1 MFIPKDFDKAMVGNY
16 MKFQEGQNTIR
27 ILREPITGYVYWE
40 DSNGNIVPKN
50 KMAGEGG
57 KPMRTRDFEEIS
69 LEARSAMKGFAAMI
83 VWNYQMSKIQILE
96 VKQVGII
103 NSLEALVKSKS
114 WGDVTSFDII
124 ITKTKTGPNPTDVE
138 YSVMPE
144 PKKAMSKE
152 VKTAFD
158 TTKINLE
165 ALYEG
170 EDPFTQGESQGI
182 EVDKIA
188 EDLDA

>member
-170 EDPFTQGESQGI
+170 EDPFSNELSPIDI
-182 EVDKIA
+182 EEIA